1 VRIATPP
8 ARATPNASTN
18 PHRASPPTVP
28 DPRSG
33 ANIAPTPARGSLAP
47 GVHPALKQTPAS
59 SPASRN
65 GHASAARDASNSNG
79 ARLEALADGA
89 SFAIDGVR
97 VVIGRSLEPTDA
109 IDIDLSRLKRGVER
123 VSRRHAEIIQRGD
136 DYFIRDLGS
145 LNGTYIAG
153 RGKLGRDQLYQLKDR
168 DEVVLGGAKLEFRK
182 GSRG

>member
-1 VRIATPP
+1 VTPP
-8 ARATPNASTN
+8 SRSTPSASTN
-18 PHRASPPTVP
+18 PHHASPPTVP
-28 DPRSG
+28 DPLPG
-33 ANIAPTPARGSLAP
+33 AAANVALARDPLAP
-47 GVHPALKQTPAS
+47 AVHPALHQSPANS
-59 SPASRN
+59 HASRN
-65 GHASAARDASNSNG
+65 GHANATREASNG

-89 SFAIDGVR
+89 RFAIDGVR
-97 VVIGRSLEPTDA
+97 VVIGRSLDPADA

-182 GSRG
+182 G

>member
-1 VRIATPP
+1 VAL
-8 ARATPNASTN
+8 AR
-18 PHRASPPTVP
+18 
-28 DPRSG
+28 DP
-33 ANIAPTPARGSLAP
+33 LAP
-47 GVHPALKQTPAS
+47 AVHPALHQSPANS
-59 SPASRN
+59 HASRN
-65 GHASAARDASNSNG
+65 GHANATREASNG

-89 SFAIDGVR
+89 RFAIDGVR
-97 VVIGRSLEPTDA
+97 VVIGRSLDPADA

-182 GSRG
+182 G